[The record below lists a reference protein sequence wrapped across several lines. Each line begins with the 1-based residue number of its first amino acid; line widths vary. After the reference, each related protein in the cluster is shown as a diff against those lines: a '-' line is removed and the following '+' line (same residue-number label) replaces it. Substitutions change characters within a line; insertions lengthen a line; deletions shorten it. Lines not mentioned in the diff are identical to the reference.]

1 MQESLAFQNRLC
13 LVDEVPLAA
22 ARGKIMDR
30 ASIVILERTLELATE
45 LMPDDVR
52 VANCMDAIR
61 QYVESPDVVS
71 ERKLHHAV
79 TELLTTARQHQ
90 QFLIAAR
97 CQAFVRQ
104 FKGSPDA
111 S

>member
-1 MQESLAFQNRLC
+1 
-13 LVDEVPLAA
+13 
-22 ARGKIMDR
+22 MDR
-30 ASIVILERTLELATE
+30 ASIVILERTLQLATE
-45 LMPDDVR
+45 LMPDDVH

-61 QYVESPDVVS
+61 HYMESPDVVS
-71 ERKLHHAV
+71 EQELHHAV

-104 FKGSPDA
+104 FGGSSDV